1 MNIWFWPYLAG
12 QGALAWEPGLGFYG
26 TLERYWHF
34 YTVTSLAWDAAAA
47 MTNAALIL
55 LTGRVA
61 LRTFRRFEARL
72 VGPEEFGSDRRWA
85 AAHDPDPP
93 ADADHH
99 DEDQHDER
107 GGEGQSTALGGTGV
121 AGPAQG

>member
-1 MNIWFWPYLAG
+1 MPA
-12 QGALAWEPGLGFYG
+12 FYG

-72 VGPEEFGSDRRWA
+72 VAPEEFGSDRRWA
-85 AAHDPDPP
+85 AAHDPDARSALP
-93 ADADHH
+93 ATDHH
-99 DEDQHDER
+99 ACGSRCPPRSRARRRRETRNQ
-107 GGEGQSTALGGTGV
+107 
-121 AGPAQG
+121 